1 MKFDDFLTVYGQGPL
16 SVPDSPVHPVR
27 SPSWTHVGQQVRRCL
42 PSGLPYGG
50 IFYPRRPPGRYLTNL
65 FFKKINKHKT
75 TICLTGANECPFPDT
90 DQNNNVVR
98 NVSKVYDS
106 DLIDLTSFGK

>member
-1 MKFDDFLTVYGQGPL
+1 MLAQWP
-16 SVPDSPVHPVR
+16 PVWWDLLPEKAFRPV
-27 SPSWTHVGQQVRRCL
+27 
-42 PSGLPYGG
+42 
-50 IFYPRRPPGRYLTNL
+50 TNESF
-65 FFKKINKHKT
+65 FFKYVNKHKT